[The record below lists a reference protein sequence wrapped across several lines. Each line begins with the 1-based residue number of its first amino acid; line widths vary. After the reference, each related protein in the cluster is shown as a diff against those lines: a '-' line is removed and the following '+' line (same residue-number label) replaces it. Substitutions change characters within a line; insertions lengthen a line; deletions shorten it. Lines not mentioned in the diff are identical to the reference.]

1 MGFPFYVPFLR
12 ERAPV
17 SEGVEETY
25 AALGISDSEY
35 ERILELLGR
44 EPNFLELSLF
54 SVMWSEHCGYKNSRP
69 LLGRFPNEGKRVVQ
83 GPGENAGAIDIGE
96 GWAVAFKMES
106 HNHPSAVEPYEGAAT
121 GVGGIIRDI
130 LAMGA
135 RPVALMNS
143 LRFGEPS
150 EGRTDYLFREVVRGI
165 GGYGNAVGV
174 PTVGGEIEF
183 AQAYSGNPLVNAMCI
198 GLVRSDRI
206 VSAEA
211 KGPGNVVILLG
222 SKTGRDGIHGATFA
236 SGELSEESES
246 KRSNVQVGDPF
257 AEKMLIECCLEL
269 LDREMLVALQDLGAA
284 GITSSASEMAE
295 RGGVGIEIEAD
306 KVPRRE
312 EGMEAWEVM
321 ISESQ
326 ERMLAV
332 VEPARADEVIRLAE
346 RYELLATSIGR
357 VTDDGDLRVLDE
369 GIQRG
374 SVSAEALADAPA
386 YEREIVR
393 PAYLD
398 RVQKLDIEEIPEPED
413 YNAVLLEM
421 LAHPNLCSRRSVWG
435 QYDHQVGT
443 DTVVLPGADAAVMRV
458 KSTEGGRR
466 GFAVTTD
473 GRGRL
478 CYLDPHRGGAAAVAE
493 AYRNLSAVGA
503 EPAAVTDCLNF
514 GSPEK
519 PEGYYQLA
527 GCIEGISE
535 ACEALETPV
544 VSGNVSLYN
553 ETAMGEIYPTPVIG
567 MVGVMDDVRRHA
579 TPAFKREGDMVIVLG
594 GVSEPSL
601 AGSEYLEIVHGR
613 TAGRPPEVNPQAEKR
628 VSDLVRRL
636 VADGLVDT
644 AHDLSGGGEAV
655 ALAEMSA
662 AGGIG
667 FEYEELEIENLLGSR
682 RKDVALFGEHG
693 ASFALAVPEERWEEL
708 QNALPG
714 DAAYDLVGITGGGR
728 FTIGGMIDV
737 SLEEL
742 RKAYDR
748 DLFSHDA

>member
-1 MGFPFYVPFLR
+1 
-12 ERAPV
+12 V
-17 SEGVEETY
+17 SEGASVKETY
-25 AALGISDSEY
+25 SALGISDSEY
-35 ERILELLGR
+35 DRILELLGR
-44 EPNFLELSLF
+44 APNFLELSLF

-69 LLGRFPNEGKRVVQ
+69 LLGRFPNEGERVVQ

-150 EGRTDYLFREVVRGI
+150 EGRASYLFREVVRGI

-183 AQAYSGNPLVNAMCI
+183 AEAYSGNPLVNALCV

-211 KGPGNVVILLG
+211 KGVGNVVILLG

-269 LDREMLVALQDLGAA
+269 LDRELLVALQDLGAA

-295 RGGVGIEIEAD
+295 RGGVGIEIEAE

-312 EGMEAWEVM
+312 ESMEAWEVM

-332 VEPARADEVIRLAE
+332 VEPAKADEAIRLAE
-346 RYELLATSIGR
+346 RYELLATMIGR
-357 VTDDGDLRVLDE
+357 VTDDGELRVLDE
-369 GIQRG
+369 GIERG
-374 SVSAEALADAPA
+374 SVPAAALADAPE
-386 YEREIVR
+386 YKREIVR

-398 RVQKLDIEEIPEPED
+398 EVQRLDLSGISEPDD
-413 YNAVLLEM
+413 YNAALLTM
-421 LAHPNLCSRRSVWG
+421 LAHPNLCSRRSVWE

-458 KSTEGGRR
+458 KATEGGTR
-466 GFAVTTD
+466 GFAITTD

-503 EPAAVTDCLNF
+503 EPAAITDCLNF

-535 ACEALETPV
+535 ACEAFGTPV

-553 ETAMGEIYPTPVIG
+553 ERAMGEIYPTPVVG

-579 TPAFKREGDMVIVLG
+579 TPAFKREGDAVYVVGDFRPTLG
-594 GVSEPSL
+594 
-601 AGSEYLEIVHGR
+601 ASEYLWVLHGR
-613 TAGRPPEVNPQAEKR
+613 AAGEVSETDLESEKR
-628 VSDLVRRL
+628 AADAVRRA
-636 VADGLVDT
+636 VAGGLVDT
-644 AHDLSGGGEAV
+644 THDLSGGGLTF
-655 ALAEMSA
+655 ALAEMA
-662 AGGIG
+662 VAGGLG
-667 FEYEELEIENLLGSR
+667 AEISLLPGAR
-682 RKDVALFGEHG
+682 MDVALFGECG
-693 ASFALAVPEERWEEL
+693 GCFVVAAPEERGEELERAMQGVSCSRVGTTGGGHISVAGLVGVSVEEL
-708 QNALPG
+708 QNAHG
-714 DAAYDLVGITGGGR
+714 
-728 FTIGGMIDV
+728 
-737 SLEEL
+737 
-742 RKAYDR
+742 R
-748 DLFSHDA
+748 DLFERG